1 MNYQKTFYYEDGK
14 TKKFVVEYTPD
25 GKRTK
30 ETKYYSDD
38 KTIEFINEYNA
49 KKSK

>member
-1 MNYQKTFYYEDGK
+1 MKENFYDDDG
-14 TKKFVVEYTPD
+14 
-25 GKRTK
+25 
-30 ETKYYSDD
+30 

>member
-1 MNYQKTFYYEDGK
+1 MNYQKTFYDDDG
-14 TKKFVVEYTPD
+14 
-25 GKRTK
+25 
-30 ETKYYSDD
+30 